1 MTCHYWISK
10 LLWQKVKLVDT
21 VIVRDCFPPLGE
33 ARENLMNYPCPEKF
47 QPTCQSSRRGKWDAF
62 IAKMKAQI
70 TKCLCP
76 VRHVTCTYAL
86 SFLKHH
92 TLHTILKTKYSCV
105 DCLVSFYHKYLVFHV
120 VEYIP
125 AYFKLDKECIDSIA
139 VILKTYL

>member
-1 MTCHYWISK
+1 
-10 LLWQKVKLVDT
+10 
-21 VIVRDCFPPLGE
+21 
-33 ARENLMNYPCPEKF
+33 
-47 QPTCQSSRRGKWDAF
+47 
-62 IAKMKAQI
+62 MKAQI

-92 TLHTILKTKYSCV
+92 TLHTILKTKYSCA

-120 VEYIP
+120 AEYIP

-139 VILKTYL
+139 VILKIYLQLKKTVYRKISFLITRNKFFLLFVYQWSLVTQIIESQLQSVPRNTLSFDIKSKKHFA